1 MATSGDLQGSYD
13 YYAWTLSESDAAS
26 GWELHLQGALGKSGS
41 LTLSAPDG
49 AQILTVYPDQLG
61 AIDLYD
67 LALEPGTYAIAIG
80 APSDTP
86 SPYVLS
92 AVAGTRPTTISSR
105 MTCRT
110 LPIRST

>member
-1 MATSGDLQGSYD
+1 MPRPDGSCICRVR
-13 YYAWTLSESDAAS
+13 S
-26 GWELHLQGALGKSGS
+26 GKSGS
-41 LTLSAPDG
+41 LTLSAPM
-49 AQILTVYPDQLG
+49 APRSSPCYPDQLG

-92 AVAGTRPTTISSR
+92 AVPGPVRRPISSR